1 MERSLDMTSRQWD
14 IQYGTGNTEG
24 YLATDTVTVAGLS
37 VSNQVFALANQTSS
51 IFASSGSDGI
61 MGMGFQNIASSGEPT
76 WFENLVKSGSLA
88 SNVFS
93 FYLQRAYDLTQE
105 TSGTIGGGEMLVGG
119 INSERFT
126 GDITYIPVTYEG
138 YWEVQSQ
145 GVAVNGEIVSGT
157 ASNAAIDTG
166 TSLWYVPTS
175 VAQAFYSQ
183 LNGQAYGNQGYW
195 SIPCSTETF
204 TFAAVFN
211 NVQFEVDL
219 GDMLLGYADQT
230 RQQCV
235 FGLVAQDAQDPQG
248 NTIAIIGDAFLK
260 NVYS

>member
-1 MERSLDMTSRQWD
+1 MSSRQWD

-24 YLATDTVTVAGLS
+24 YLATDTVSVGGLS

-61 MGMGFQNIASSGEPT
+61 MGMGFQSIASSGEPT
-76 WFENLVKSGSLA
+76 WFENLAKSGQLA
-88 SNVFS
+88 SNVFA

-105 TSGTIGGGEMLVGG
+105 TSGTIGGGEMLIGG
-119 INSERFT
+119 INSARYT

-138 YWEVQSQ
+138 YWEIASQ
-145 GVAVNGEIVSGT
+145 GLAVDGQIIDGT
-157 ASNAAIDTG
+157 SSNAAIDTG

-175 VAQAFYSQ
+175 VAQAFYARF
-183 LNGQAYGNQGYW
+183 NGQAYGNQGYW
-195 SIPCSTETF
+195 SIPCNTETF
-204 TFAAVFN
+204 TFSAVFN

-219 GDMLLGYADQT
+219 GDMLLGYADQS